1 MYIQKFLNSCF
12 SLTLCMNFFTFIS
25 HVVSLQFNQPL
36 LLLLLFR
43 GLQVLLGAMS
53 MLYLYCLTK
62 ASIRSFHL
70 CIFVLSNLM
79 Y

>member
-1 MYIQKFLNSCF
+1 
-12 SLTLCMNFFTFIS
+12 MNFFTFIS

-62 ASIRSFHL
+62 ASIRSFHP